1 MPERLGDDLQICA
14 RGRREAR
21 GAVPK
26 VVDAMGEA
34 RQKVFAAGPWER
46 RRPVTRSMCDGTGSP
61 AFSASS

>member
-1 MPERLGDDLQICA
+1 MPERLGDDLQIRA

-34 RQKVFAAGPWER
+34 REKVFA
-46 RRPVTRSMCDGTGSP
+46 V
-61 AFSASS
+61 